1 MGEAGGGSI
10 TRASERNLQ
19 VRIATEGKI
28 NGKEGNISSEEED
41 YDIDLERNVKMERSW
56 VGRLYF
62 AGEEM
67 GERTE
72 RERLI
77 LKGKWQEGWG
87 KTWEREWVE

>member
-41 YDIDLERNVKMERSW
+41 YDIDLERNVKMERS
-56 VGRLYF
+56 
-62 AGEEM
+62 
-67 GERTE
+67 
-72 RERLI
+72 
-77 LKGKWQEGWG
+77 
-87 KTWEREWVE
+87 